1 MQTILVAWP
10 TVKLFKLTLP
20 HPRIPSLQML
30 PKMANTGR
38 YHDMKLMQLQRH
50 TSATHPNKSGAKATG

>member
-1 MQTILVAWP
+1 
-10 TVKLFKLTLP
+10 
-20 HPRIPSLQML
+20 ML